1 MKITEGRRLAAILGI
16 YIGVF
21 SIYVLAPR
29 MRPYA
34 FPIGLTV
41 TLIFA
46 AALCLKNKKAAV
58 SAKNA
63 LLIALAALSLV
74 FACVRGSLFI
84 AKTEAEA
91 QKYLD
96 QAPHTVTGAVT
107 EVLYEKNYGS
117 SYEIALSSVDRKE
130 ADFGVMLYLP
140 YNGALSVGDTV
151 RFEAVFSEPD
161 REYGAYRKADGVL
174 LTAESEAVEM
184 TGGGEVPRLGL
195 FGKLRLAIKTNFEAY
210 MNDTEA
216 GFATALLT
224 GNKENLGARIRL
236 AFTRI
241 GISHILAVS
250 GLHLSIV
257 IGGLDLLGRWIGVP
271 RKLKNFILIACTVF
285 FAGICGFSASIVRA
299 AVMHSFYYVADTIG
313 ERNDSPTS
321 LFVAIFLIVLVNPAS
336 VYDVGMWMSF
346 LATFGILTAAPIIS
360 DMIGWDLPRTA
371 RKILGFFLSLIC
383 MTLSAVFFTLP
394 ITWTAFGGVSL
405 LSPLANLIFIP
416 LTQIILYLLIVL
428 TLVGGIPFLANPIG
442 QAAQLLISV
451 MTELAE
457 AVSDWKGIY
466 VSLRYP
472 FVAWVIAALIVG
484 ILAVLFIR
492 RVKLV
497 HIFTVFALCCV
508 IYGAGYF
515 AYAQA
520 VKDSA
525 YVYLQTDG
533 KSDAV
538 GVVSGNETVIIDIS
552 TGGYSVLS
560 DAAKHAED
568 FYACEIDV
576 LVLTHYHSYH
586 ANTLHRLTESVKVRR
601 LLLPTPSSE
610 QDREYYRELCDQL
623 EGIVEIDTYQADGT
637 QRLEVGNA
645 EIALPRTEYIKRS
658 THPIVS
664 FSVSLEDKGLSYLG
678 ESATETDV
686 YGMEN
691 AVMIFGS
698 HGPSAKHIFD
708 PSPIADAELVVFA
721 DRSYM
726 ELTDTEAF
734 ADRLV
739 FPEDYGGWIRIL
751 FE

>member
-1 MKITEGRRLAAILGI
+1 MKITEGRRLAVILGI

-21 SIYVLAPR
+21 SLYVLAPR

-34 FPIGLTV
+34 FLIGLII
-41 TLIFA
+41 TLVFA

-58 SAKNA
+58 SVKSMI
-63 LLIALAALSLV
+63 LIALAVFSLI
-74 FACVRGSLFI
+74 FACVRSGLFI
-84 AKTEAEA
+84 AKTESEA
-91 QKYLD
+91 KKYLD
-96 QAPHTVTGAVT
+96 DERHTMTGSVS
-107 EVLYEKNYGS
+107 EVIYEKPYGS
-117 SYEIALSSVDRKE
+117 SYEIALSSVDQKQ
-130 ADFGVMLYLP
+130 ASLGVILYLP
-140 YNGALSVGDTV
+140 YSGDLSVGDSV
-151 RFEAVFSEPD
+151 RFEALFSEPD
-161 REYGAYRKADGVL
+161 REYGTYRKADGVF
-174 LTAESEAVEM
+174 LTAESESVEI
-184 TGGGEVPRLGL
+184 TGEGKAPRAGL
-195 FGKLRLAIKTNFEAY
+195 FEKIRLAIKTNFEAY
-210 MNDTEA
+210 MNDTAA
-216 GFATALLT
+216 GFATALMT
-224 GNKENLGARIRL
+224 GNKEGLIGRIRL

-257 IGGLDLLGRWIGVP
+257 IGGLDLLARWGGVP
-271 RKLKNFILIACTVF
+271 RKLKNLILIVCTIF

-299 AVMHSFYYVADTIG
+299 AVMHSFYYIADTIG
-313 ERNDSPTS
+313 ERNDSMTS
-321 LFVAIFLIVLVNPAS
+321 LFVAIFLIMFVSPAS

-346 LATFGILTAAPIIS
+346 LATFGILATAPIIS
-360 DMIGWDLPRTA
+360 DMFGRDVPRTL
-371 RKILGFFLSLIC
+371 RKILMFIISLIC

-405 LSPLANLIFIP
+405 LSPLSNLIFIP

-428 TLVGGIPFLANPIG
+428 TLVGGIPFLANPL
-442 QAAQLLISV
+442 AQVAQFLILV
-451 MTELAE
+451 MFDLAE
-457 AVSDWKGIY
+457 TLSDWKGIY
-466 VSLRYP
+466 ISLRYP

-484 ILAVLFIR
+484 VLVVLFIR
-492 RVKLV
+492 KVKLV
-497 HIFTVFALCCV
+497 HIFTVFALCSV

-515 AYAQA
+515 AYAQIY
-520 VKDSA
+520 KDSA

-538 GVVSGNETVIIDIS
+538 GIVSGNETVIVDIS

-560 DAAKHAED
+560 EAVKHAED

-601 LLLPTPSSE
+601 LLLPTPSSD
-610 QDREYYRELCDQL
+610 QDYEYYRRLCDQL
-623 EGIVEIDTYQADGT
+623 EGIVEIETYQADGT
-637 QRLEVGNA
+637 QRLEAGNA

-664 FSVSLEDKGLSYLG
+664 FSVSLEGKGLSYLG
-678 ESATETDV
+678 ESATETDIDD
-686 YGMEN
+686 MKN

-708 PSPIADAELVVFA
+708 SSPLTDAELVIFT
-721 DRSYM
+721 DRSYT
-726 ELTDTEAF
+726 ELTDTEKF
-734 ADRLV
+734 ADKLV
-739 FPEDYGGWIRIL
+739 FSEDYGGWIRVL

>member
-1 MKITEGRRLAAILGI
+1 
-16 YIGVF
+16 
-21 SIYVLAPR
+21 
-29 MRPYA
+29 
-34 FPIGLTV
+34 
-41 TLIFA
+41 
-46 AALCLKNKKAAV
+46 
-58 SAKNA
+58 
-63 LLIALAALSLV
+63 
-74 FACVRGSLFI
+74 
-84 AKTEAEA
+84 
-91 QKYLD
+91 
-96 QAPHTVTGAVT
+96 
-107 EVLYEKNYGS
+107 
-117 SYEIALSSVDRKE
+117 
-130 ADFGVMLYLP
+130 
-140 YNGALSVGDTV
+140 
-151 RFEAVFSEPD
+151 
-161 REYGAYRKADGVL
+161 
-174 LTAESEAVEM
+174 
-184 TGGGEVPRLGL
+184 
-195 FGKLRLAIKTNFEAY
+195 
-210 MNDTEA
+210 
-216 GFATALLT
+216 
-224 GNKENLGARIRL
+224 
-236 AFTRI
+236 
-241 GISHILAVS
+241 
-250 GLHLSIV
+250 V

-271 RKLKNFILIACTVF
+271 RRLKNVILIVSTFF
-285 FAGICGFSASIVRA
+285 FAGICGLSASIVRA

-346 LATFGILTAAPIIS
+346 LATFGILATAPIIS
-360 DMIGWDLPRTA
+360 DMIGWDLPRMA
-371 RKILGFFLSLIC
+371 RKVLGFLLSLIC

-405 LSPLANLIFIP
+405 LSPLANLIFVP

-442 QAAQLLISV
+442 QAAQLLISF
-451 MTELAE
+451 MTALAE
-457 AVSDWKGIY
+457 AFSDWKGIY

-484 ILAVLFIR
+484 VLAVLFIR
-492 RVKLV
+492 RVKLA

-515 AYAQA
+515 AHAQTY
-520 VKDSA
+520 KDSA

-560 DAAKHAED
+560 DAVKHAED

-601 LLLPTPSSE
+601 LLLPMPSSE
-610 QDREYYRELCDQL
+610 QDHEYYRALCDQL
-623 EGIVEIDTYQADGT
+623 EGIVEIETYQADGT
-637 QRLEVGNA
+637 QRLEAGNA

-658 THPIVS
+658 AHPIVS

-686 YGMEN
+686 YGIKN

-708 PSPIADAELVVFA
+708 SSPIADSELVIFA

-726 ELTDTEAF
+726 ELTDAEAF
-734 ADRLV
+734 ENKIV